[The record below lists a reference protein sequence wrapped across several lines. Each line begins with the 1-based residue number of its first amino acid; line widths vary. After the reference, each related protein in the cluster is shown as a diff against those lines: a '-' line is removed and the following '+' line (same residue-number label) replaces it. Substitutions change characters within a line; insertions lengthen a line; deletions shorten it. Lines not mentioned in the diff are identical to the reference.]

1 MEDITVDVDSESAF
15 NVLGVAAR
23 AAAPYLQKPLTENAV
38 LDLKPIASTA
48 RRNIEAAVAEFHKSA
63 GGVRADTEVKDL
75 QLSGIE
81 FDSRTLR
88 IIAEAA
94 GTVRLTVTKIPPP
107 PPR

>member
-1 MEDITVDVDSESAF
+1 
-15 NVLGVAAR
+15 VLGVAAR

-63 GGVRADTEVKDL
+63 DGVRADTEVKDL